1 MPFDKN
7 HMLHWSEGTAKNL
20 AKNKNKVGAYSFLA
34 KKLSKPYVTPEL
46 RKAFKAMSKEEQ
58 DVLKSIGGWISGAQ
72 FEGQWRRVAN
82 LIDRDLVTIDID
94 YVRASFPDE
103 MKMGLLKISQWAFIS
118 HSSRRHT
125 EEEPRIRIF
134 LPLSRKVDQ
143 DEYQAIVRYIA
154 WLIDPEM
161 KIVDMVSFR
170 PGQMMFL
177 PTCSKDDAKIY
188 FFHDN
193 AAEFPSSELLDVDEV
208 FAAVSA
214 QFGDYR
220 DLSCLPRSPEEAD
233 HREKVAK
240 AEHPLEKQGPVGDFN
255 RAYPDIEVAMEVF
268 LPGVYT
274 PGDYH
279 SGNPR
284 YTYAGSTSS
293 NGAVIYDGMFLYSH
307 HGHDPVCNMNVNA
320 FDLVRIHK
328 FGAQDE
334 GKEIKGPTSAPSY
347 KAMLSMLETDRKY
360 LKAAKDRKFGGVE
373 RFTEIEEDG
382 VVDEEAEEAE
392 EADDPLDAFTEI
404 EPEPDPVASRP
415 KPASSKSPRDSE
427 IDDAIAEL
435 VGSAFAKATSS
446 AKADK
451 ENKRRVAGRVFP
463 EAPKDWFSEQI
474 EINGVSKEIV
484 VSLPNIVKLISW
496 DKRTKHKIGFNLFT
510 QRVVVIGPIDTRIPG
525 INTIPCQ
532 DPVNG
537 DPWQDWMEGVVMCM
551 LEGENGSE
559 GGAIGYGM
567 KIGIGDLRM
576 AIESVARSNSFHP
589 IREWLESLIWD
600 GKRRVHTFLQRY
612 LGEADTDYVR
622 ETAEILLVGAC
633 YRAMTPGLKFDYIPI
648 IEGKQGSRKSTF
660 VRVLASDQWFGEL
673 HVELSDERKVAEHI
687 AGKWFGELPE
697 MVSANKTEV
706 NALKQ
711 FARRTQDDVRLA
723 YAKNIAILPRQAVFV
738 GTTNDAKILRDPTG
752 NRTFLMLKASI
763 EKIDT
768 VALQA
773 ERNQLFAEAM
783 VILGLMRQTK
793 PHGELP
799 FVFKSKA
806 AEAEAVTRQ
815 QGARNFTVGERLAVE
830 IRDFFDEPRTL
841 REWLHQM
848 EASAGLV
855 EHYER
860 FSGDLDLDLTLVVPT
875 VFREKDMR
883 RLVLNGKAMSLNVP
897 TDGTVQNTLET
908 LEGWGRTGP
917 DKWRF
922 GSKRSKPMGLRGAW
936 YFRKDCTAEEELR
949 GYKIWEPGD
958 DEEDEINVGDLI

>member
-20 AKNKNKVGAYSFLA
+20 AKNKNKVGAYSLLA

-46 RKAFKAMSKEEQ
+46 RKAFEKMSKEEQ
-58 DVLKSIGGWISGAQ
+58 DVLKSMAGWISGAQ

-103 MKMGLLKISQWAFIS
+103 MKMGLLKISQWAFIA

-125 EEEPRIRIF
+125 EDNPRIRIF
-134 LPLSRKVDQ
+134 IPLSRKVDQ

-161 KIVDMVSFR
+161 KVVDMVSFR

-214 QFGDYR
+214 QFGNYR
-220 DLSCLPRSPEEAD
+220 DMASLPRSPEEAD

-382 VVDEEAEEAE
+382 VVDEEAEEVE
-392 EADDPLDAFTEI
+392 EANDPLDAFADI
-404 EPEPDPVASRP
+404 EPEPDPAASRP
-415 KPASSKSPRDSE
+415 RPSSSKSPRDSE
-427 IDDAIAEL
+427 IDAEIERL
-435 VGSAFAKATSS
+435 VGSAFSKATSS

-463 EAPKDWFSEQI
+463 EPPKDWFSEQI
-474 EINGVSKEIV
+474 EINAVSKEIV
-484 VSLPNIVKLISW
+484 CSLTNIVKLLSW

-510 QRVVVIGPIDTRIPG
+510 QKVVVIGDIDTRIPG
-525 INTIPCQ
+525 INKVSCQ

-537 DPWQDWMEGVVMCM
+537 DPWQDWMEGVLMCM

-559 GGAIGYGM
+559 SGAVGYGM

-576 AIESVARSNSFHP
+576 AIEAVARTNGFHP
-589 IREWLESLIWD
+589 IREWLEALVWD
-600 GKRRVHTFLQRY
+600 GQRRLHTFLQRY
-612 LGEADTDYVR
+612 LGEADNDYVR

-711 FARRTQDDVRLA
+711 FARRTTDDVRLA
-723 YAKNIAILPRQAVFV
+723 YGKNVSILPRQAVFI

-752 NRTFLMLKASI
+752 NRTFLMLKATL

-768 VALQA
+768 EGLEA
-773 ERNQLFAEAM
+773 ERPQLFAEAM
-783 VILGLMRQTK
+783 HLLGLMRQKK
-793 PHGELP
+793 PYGELP
-799 FVFKSKA
+799 FQFKTQA
-806 AEAEAVTRQ
+806 AKDEAVTRQ
-815 QGARNFTVGERLAVE
+815 QGARNFTVGERLATE
-830 IRDFFDEPRTL
+830 IRDYFNEPRSL
-841 REWLHQM
+841 RAWLHEI
-848 EASAGLV
+848 EAPV
-855 EHYER
+855 ELLAVYDER
-860 FSGDLDLDLTLVVPT
+860 FGEDRVNEMMVVPT

-883 RLVLNGKAMSLNVP
+883 RLVLHGKAMSLNIP

-922 GSKRSKPMGLRGAW
+922 GSQRSTPRGLRGAW
-936 YFRKDCTAEEELR
+936 FFRKGCSGEEEMQ
-949 GYKIWEPGD
+949 GFKIWEPSE
-958 DEEDEINVGDLI
+958 DEDDEINIGDLI